1 MVPTRTLIIAVVVL
15 VIVLVLVSAL
25 ICWLGIRRRCF
36 AKRERK
42 TASTNSGLSQD
53 GSSVIVREESSNDT
67 GKKGYTQP
75 GQMTESYTFTPP
87 HLLASTEVHQLH
99 GDGLRRIPA
108 T

>member
-1 MVPTRTLIIAVVVL
+1 MVPTRTLIIAVVVS
-15 VIVLVLVSAL
+15 VIVLVLVSAF
-25 ICWLGIRRRCF
+25 ICWLGIRRHWF

-53 GSSVIVREESSNDT
+53 DSFVTVREELSSDT
-67 GKKGYTQP
+67 GMKGYTQP
-75 GQMTESYTFTPP
+75 SRMTESYTFTPP

-99 GDGLRRIPA
+99 GDGLRRTSA